1 MAEYS
6 PMMRQYF
13 KIKEQNKDTILFFR
27 VGDFYEMFFEDAL
40 LASKE
45 LELTLTG
52 KECGQ
57 EERAPMCGVP
67 HHSAEAYIAR
77 LIEKGYK
84 VAVCEQTED
93 AAQAKGLM
101 EREVSRVITPGT
113 VIENSMLAD
122 DRNNY
127 IASIFINGQEAG
139 LCFADISTGNAS
151 ATRLFGADMEKKV
164 IAELARYLPS
174 EVLFNSNILKHK
186 PVTTYIKHYLTCSVE
201 LLDDA
206 DFAQDAVEQRLQ
218 AQFTGS
224 DEAAHLPK
232 DGPERRALGALLGY
246 LSQTQ
251 KKGVERLRVVA
262 EYMAAQYMNL
272 SPVTRANLELTET
285 MRGREKKGT
294 LLWVLDKTSTAMGK
308 RLLRT
313 WLEQPLMEVAAINS
327 RLDGVEEL
335 FCGNVERLEIADTL
349 AGVFDLE
356 RLMTRVVYG
365 NAAPREVAA
374 LAATC
379 QKLPGLLLRLAGFE
393 SAEMQALKDA
403 IDPLQDV
410 HKMITGALEEVL
422 PAKLSDGGVIRD
434 GYSAEVDELRDTMH
448 GGKGMLAGIEAK
460 MKEETG
466 IRTLKIGYNRVFG
479 YYIEVSKSF
488 TSQVPD
494 YFVRK
499 QTLTGGERYIT
510 DELKTLENRILGAGE
525 RLQVLEK
532 ELFDDLLRAVAA
544 QLARIQRTAAGIA
557 RLDALCSLAQVAV
570 TNDYVRPLVD
580 DSDVV
585 EIKEGRHPVVEKMNL
600 GRLFVPNDATL
611 DCGDN
616 RMQIITGPNMA
627 GKSTY
632 MRQTALIVL
641 MAQVGSFVP
650 ARHCRVGVC
659 DAVFTRVGAS
669 DDLAQGRSTF
679 MVEMNEVAEIL
690 QYATQ
695 KSLVIL
701 DEIGRGTSTFDGMSI
716 AQAVVEYIA
725 DRDLGSGCKTL
736 FATHYHELTELENSL
751 DGVKNYNVAVKKRGD
766 DITFLRRIV
775 RGAADDSYGIQ
786 VAKLAG
792 LPDEIVERAKQVLK
806 VLEKNAAGTSRVTQ
820 LDFESF
826 GELQANDAPSE
837 LLEKLRQI
845 DPETLT
851 PLEGLKLVYELK
863 GALGSHDKRN

>member
-1 MAEYS
+1 MADYS
-6 PMMRQYF
+6 PMMRQYLD
-13 KIKEQNKDTILFFR
+13 IKQRNKDAILFFR
-27 VGDFYEMFFEDAL
+27 LGDFYEMFFEDAQ

-52 KECGQ
+52 RECGQ

-67 HHSAEAYIAR
+67 FHSAEAYIAR

-93 AAQAKGLM
+93 PAQAKGLVS
-101 EREVSRVITPGT
+101 REVVRVVTPGT

-127 IASIFINGQEAG
+127 IASIYICGAEAG

-151 ATRLFGADMEKKV
+151 ATALCGADMDKQ
-164 IAELARYLPS
+164 IISELARYFPS
-174 EVLFNSNILKHK
+174 EILFNSEILAHK
-186 PVTTYIKHYLTCSVE
+186 PITAYIKHYLASSVE
-201 LLDDA
+201 LLDEADYEDA
-206 DFAQDAVEQRLQ
+206 QVHGLLEKQFQGADAPQGTPQ
-218 AQFTGS
+218 QKAM
-224 DEAAHLPK
+224 
-232 DGPERRALGALLGY
+232 GALLAY
-246 LSQTQ
+246 LGRTQ
-251 KKGVERLRVVA
+251 KHGVERLHVVQP
-262 EYMAAQYMNL
+262 YAAGQYMNL

-294 LLWVLDKTSTAMGK
+294 LLWVLDKTGTAMGK

-313 WLEQPLMEVAAINS
+313 WLEQPLMDAEAIQN
-327 RLDGVEEL
+327 RLDAVEEL
-335 FCGNVERLEIADTL
+335 YKNNVERLELADAL

-356 RLMTRVVYG
+356 RLMTRVMYG
-365 NAAPREVAA
+365 SAAPRELAA
-374 LAATC
+374 LAAASRR
-379 QKLPGLLLRLAGFE
+379 LPGILKLIASFE
-393 SAEMQALKDA
+393 SHEMRALQMD

-410 HKMITGALEEVL
+410 CGTITGALADEL
-422 PAKLSDGGVIRD
+422 PAKLADGGVIRA
-434 GYSAEVDELRDTMH
+434 GYSAEVDELRDTVH

-460 MKEETG
+460 LKEETG

-488 TSQVPD
+488 MNQVPPH
-494 YFVRK
+494 FVRK
-499 QTLTGGERYIT
+499 QTLAGGERYIT
-510 DELKTLENRILGAGE
+510 DELKTLEGRILSAGE
-525 RLQVLEK
+525 RLQALER
-532 ELFDDLLRAVAA
+532 ELFEQLLRTVGA
-544 QLARIQRTAAGIA
+544 QLPRIQRTAAGVA
-557 RLDALCSLAQVAV
+557 RLDVMCSLAQVAV
-570 TNDYVRPLVD
+570 ANGYTRPEVN
-580 DSDVV
+580 SGEEVC
-585 EIKEGRHPVVEKMNL
+585 ISEGRHPVVEKMNH
-600 GRLFVPNDATL
+600 GGLFVPNNALL

-632 MRQTALIVL
+632 MRQVALIVL

-650 ARHCRVGVC
+650 AAACSVGVC
-659 DAVFTRVGAS
+659 DAIFTRVGAA

-690 QYATQ
+690 KDATP

-725 DRDLGSGCKTL
+725 DRDMGGGCKTL

-751 DGVKNYNVAVKKRGD
+751 DGVKNYNIAVKKRGD

-806 VLEKNAAGTSRVTQ
+806 VLEKNASTNRVTQ
-820 LDFESF
+820 LDFDTY
-826 GELQANDAPSE
+826 GDLQAQDAPAE
-837 LLEKLRQI
+837 LLDKLRQV

-863 GALGSHDKRN
+863 EALN

>member
-13 KIKEQNKDTILFFR
+13 DIKEKNKDTILFFR
-27 VGDFYEMFFEDAL
+27 VGDFYEMFFDDAH

-84 VAVCEQTED
+84 VAICEQTEE
-93 AAQAKGLM
+93 ASAAKGLV
-101 EREVSRVITPGT
+101 EREVIRVVTPGT

-127 IASIFINGQEAG
+127 IASIAIFGEEAG
-139 LCFADISTGNAS
+139 LCIADVSTGNAS
-151 ATRLFGADMEKKV
+151 LTHIGGTDMDKQ
-164 IAELARYLPS
+164 IISELARYVPS
-174 EVLFNSNILKHK
+174 EVLFNSEILKHK
-186 PVTTYIKHYLTCSVE
+186 AITDYIKRHLSCSVE
-201 LLDDA
+201 LMDDT
-206 DFAQDAVEQRLQ
+206 DYEIGVVEQRIT
-218 AQFTGS
+218 AQFGAGAEGL
-224 DEAAHLPK
+224 DAEPGNA
-232 DGPERRALGALLGY
+232 ERRAIGALLGY
-246 LSQTQ
+246 LAQTQ
-251 KKGVERLRVVA
+251 KKGVERLKVVA
-262 EYMAAQYMNL
+262 RYAAAQYMDL
-272 SPVTRANLELTET
+272 SPVARTNLELVET

-313 WLEQPLMEVAAINS
+313 WLEQPLMDAAAINS

-335 FCGNVERLEIADTL
+335 FEKNVPRLEIAEAL
-349 AGVFDLE
+349 CGVFDME
-356 RLMTRVVYG
+356 RLMTRVVFG
-365 NAAPREVAA
+365 NAAPRDVAA
-374 LAATC
+374 LGATC
-379 QKLPGLLLRLAGFE
+379 AKLPGLLKLLESFETGEMRRLL
-393 SAEMQALKDA
+393 AE

-410 HKMITGALEEVL
+410 RKLIGQTLADEL
-422 PAKLSDGGVIRD
+422 PAKLADGGVIRA
-434 GYSAEVDELRDTMH
+434 GTNAEVDELREAVH
-448 GGKGMLAGIEAK
+448 GGKGMLSSVEARLK
-460 MKEETG
+460 DETG
-466 IRTLKIGYNRVFG
+466 IRTLKIGYNKVFG

-488 TSQVPD
+488 VNQVPEH
-494 YFVRK
+494 FVRK

-510 DELKTLENRILGAGE
+510 DELKQLENKILGAGE
-525 RLQVLEK
+525 RLIVLER
-532 ELFDDLLRAVAA
+532 ELFEGLLRQVANE
-544 QLARIQRTAAGIA
+544 LGRIQRTAAGIA
-557 RLDALCSLAQVAV
+557 RLDVLCSLAQTAVA
-570 TNDYVRPLVD
+570 NSYVRPVVD
-580 DSDVV
+580 ESDAI
-585 EIKEGRHPVVEKMNL
+585 EIKEGRHPVVEQMQL
-600 GRLFVPNDATL
+600 GSLFVPNDAKL

-632 MRQTALIVL
+632 MRQTALITI

-650 ARHCRVGVC
+650 AQQCRIGVC

-669 DDLAQGRSTF
+669 DDLAAGRSTF
-679 MVEMNEVAEIL
+679 MMEMNEVAEIL
-690 QYATQ
+690 QYATP

-725 DRDLGSGCKTL
+725 DRDLGPGCKTM
-736 FATHYHELTELENSL
+736 FATHYHELTDLENSL
-751 DGVKNYNVAVKKRGD
+751 DGVKNYNIAVKKRGD

-792 LPDEIVERAKQVLK
+792 LPDEIIDRAKQVLR
-806 VLEKNAAGTSRVTQ
+806 VLEKNSAGTSRVTQ
-820 LDFESF
+820 LDFEALD
-826 GELQANDAPSE
+826 EMQKVDAPSE
-837 LLEKLRQI
+837 MMEKLRAL

-851 PLEGLKLVYELK
+851 PLEGLKFVYELK
-863 GALGSHDKRN
+863 AMLGND

>member
-13 KIKEQNKDTILFFR
+13 EIKERHKDSILFFR
-27 VGDFYEMFFEDAL
+27 MGDFYEMFFDDAI

-52 KECGQ
+52 RECGQ

-67 HHSAEAYIAR
+67 HHSAEGYIAR

-93 AAQAKGLM
+93 PATAKGLV
-101 EREVSRVITPGT
+101 ERDVIRVVTPGT

-127 IASIFINGQEAG
+127 IASIYIAGEEAG
-139 LCFADISTGNAS
+139 LCFADVSTGNAA
-151 ATRLFGADMEKKV
+151 ATRFDGPDLEKLV
-164 IAELARYLPS
+164 VSELARYFPS
-174 EVLFNSNILKHK
+174 EILFNGEILKHK
-186 PVTTYIKHYLTCSVE
+186 PVTDYIKHYLASSVE
-201 LLDDA
+201 LLDDE
-206 DFAQDAVEQRLQ
+206 DFDEAVAEARLSEQFGSLPLPQSAVER
-218 AQFTGS
+218 
-224 DEAAHLPK
+224 K
-232 DGPERRALGALLGY
+232 ALGALLGY
-246 LSQTQ
+246 LGRTQ
-251 KKGVERLRVVA
+251 KKGVERLRVVE
-262 EYMAAQYMNL
+262 EYTAAQYMNL

-313 WLEQPLMEVAAINS
+313 WLEQPLMDATAIDS

-335 FCGNVERLEIADTL
+335 YKGNVERLELADAL

-365 NAAPREVAA
+365 SASPREMAA
-374 LAATC
+374 LASAC
-379 QKLPGLLLRLAGFE
+379 RKLPDILTLIKGFE
-393 SAEMQALKDA
+393 SGEMRALQMS

-410 HKMITGALEEVL
+410 MRDIDAALADEL
-422 PAKLSDGGVIRD
+422 PAKLADGGVIRD
-434 GYSAEVDELRDTMH
+434 GYNPEVDELRDSVH

-460 MKEETG
+460 LKEETG
-466 IRTLKIGYNRVFG
+466 IRTLKIGFNRVFG

-488 TSQVPD
+488 TSQVPEH
-494 YFVRK
+494 FVRK
-499 QTLTGGERYIT
+499 QTLTNGERYIT

-525 RLQVLEK
+525 RLAVLER
-532 ELFDDLLRAVAA
+532 ELFEALMESVAA
-544 QLARIQRTAAGIA
+544 RLSRIQKTAAGVA
-557 RLDALCSLAQVAV
+557 RLDVLCSLAQVAV
-570 TNDYVRPLVD
+570 ANNYVRPQVD
-580 DSDVV
+580 TGDTVT
-585 EIKEGRHPVVEKMNL
+585 IKEGRHPVVEQMNL
-600 GRLFVPNDATL
+600 GSLFVPNDTLL

-650 ARHCRVGVC
+650 AAECTVGVC

-690 QYATQ
+690 QYATP

-725 DRDLGSGCKTL
+725 DRDLGAGCKTM

-751 DGVKNYNVAVKKRGD
+751 DGVKNYNIAVKKRGD

-792 LPDEIVERAKQVLK
+792 LPNEIVERAKQVLR
-806 VLEKNAAGTSRVTQ
+806 VLEKNATTSRVTQ

-826 GELQANDAPSE
+826 GELQAQDAPAE
-837 LLEKLRQI
+837 LLDKLRQV

-863 GALGSHDKRN
+863 EALGNR

>member
-1 MAEYS
+1 MIVAEYS

-13 KIKEQNKDTILFFR
+13 EIKERHKDSILFFR
-27 VGDFYEMFFEDAL
+27 MGDFYEMFFDDAI

-52 KECGQ
+52 RECGQ

-67 HHSAEAYIAR
+67 HHSAEGYIAR

-93 AAQAKGLM
+93 PATAKGLV
-101 EREVSRVITPGT
+101 ERDVIRVVTPGT

-127 IASIFINGQEAG
+127 IASIYIAGEEAG
-139 LCFADISTGNAS
+139 LCFADVSTGNAA
-151 ATRLFGADMEKKV
+151 ATRFDGPDLEKLV
-164 IAELARYLPS
+164 VSELARYFPS
-174 EVLFNSNILKHK
+174 EILFNGEILKHK
-186 PVTTYIKHYLTCSVE
+186 PVTDYIKHYLASSVE
-201 LLDDA
+201 LLDDG
-206 DFAQDAVEQRLQ
+206 DFDEAVAEARLSEQFGSLPLPQSAVER
-218 AQFTGS
+218 
-224 DEAAHLPK
+224 K
-232 DGPERRALGALLGY
+232 ALGALLGY
-246 LSQTQ
+246 LGRTQ
-251 KKGVERLRVVA
+251 KKGVERLRVVE
-262 EYMAAQYMNL
+262 EYTAAQYMNL

-313 WLEQPLMEVAAINS
+313 WLEQPLMDAAAIDS

-335 FCGNVERLEIADTL
+335 YKGNVERLELADAL

-365 NAAPREVAA
+365 SASPREMAA
-374 LAATC
+374 LASAC
-379 QKLPGLLLRLAGFE
+379 RKLPDILTLIKGFE
-393 SAEMQALKDA
+393 SGEMRALQMS

-410 HKMITGALEEVL
+410 MRDIDAALADEL
-422 PAKLSDGGVIRD
+422 PAKLADGGVIRD
-434 GYSAEVDELRDTMH
+434 GYNPEVDELRDSVH

-460 MKEETG
+460 LKEETG
-466 IRTLKIGYNRVFG
+466 IRTLKIGFNRVFG

-494 YFVRK
+494 HFVRK
-499 QTLTGGERYIT
+499 QTLTNGERYIT

-525 RLQVLEK
+525 RLAVLER
-532 ELFDDLLRAVAA
+532 ELFEALMESVAKR
-544 QLARIQRTAAGIA
+544 LSRIQKTAAGVA
-557 RLDALCSLAQVAV
+557 RLDVLCSLAQVAV
-570 TNDYVRPLVD
+570 ANNYVRPQVD
-580 DSDVV
+580 TGDTVT
-585 EIKEGRHPVVEKMNL
+585 IKEGRHPVVEQMNL
-600 GRLFVPNDATL
+600 GSLFVPNDTTL

-650 ARHCRVGVC
+650 AAACSVGVC

-690 QYATQ
+690 RYATS

-725 DRDLGSGCKTL
+725 DRDLGAGCKTM

-751 DGVKNYNVAVKKRGD
+751 DGVKNYNIAVKKRGD

-792 LPDEIVERAKQVLK
+792 LPNEIVERAKQVLR
-806 VLEKNAAGTSRVTQ
+806 VLEKNATTSRVTQ

-826 GELQANDAPSE
+826 GELQAQDAPAE
-837 LLEKLRQI
+837 LLDKLRQV

-863 GALGSHDKRN
+863 EALGNR